1 MIDYLEKLKKQFTDY
16 IFDPSMDIRNR
27 SFIVFSA
34 AVLVSL
40 FLAVPAGMI
49 MKEPLLATL
58 STLAGAV
65 FFTIFVFAAI
75 RSDKIAQAKIILSVI
90 LIFLF
95 LPTMF
100 FTNGGAQGG
109 APIWLLLGTIYIAM
123 ILEGRLKVVMLIV
136 NTFVTALTW
145 IVGYYHPELIS
156 EYSRGDNFI
165 DTFAGL
171 LIVGGVVFVLF
182 SFQNSLSKKDQEHKN
197 LLRLFEQTATSLAN
211 AIDAKDE
218 YTRGHSAR
226 VAEYSKKMAE
236 LAGKSPAECENI
248 YYVALLHDVGKIGI
262 SEAIINKDGKLTDEE
277 YEEMKKHPV
286 VGNQILSG
294 ISEYPYL
301 SIGAHYH
308 HERYDGKGYPDRLKG
323 EDIPEIARIISV
335 ADAYDAMT
343 SKRSYRKSIPQVMVR
358 EEIVKG
364 SGTQFDPKYA
374 KIMQHLIDMDT
385 EYKMRER
392 GESRELEGRM
402 DLVCRKFRDDT
413 SDGIILTPEIRT
425 VRFKCNSVDTRKDN
439 MPGAVIYDSL
449 DGRYH
454 DTPKEMKELNYFEYA
469 EIRFDGGY
477 TCSGARKIQVDDIS
491 GSGNAGRNAAGDRTE
506 YELTV
511 VKKTDHVQL
520 IIDSGTKTVRMIIAL
535 PDSSRYA
542 YLSLTGE
549 NCHISDVSISKKD
562 GEVSGDYIPRIAE
575 LISYIDGP
583 EGDIPSV
590 QIDGYRTAHTEGIP
604 MKEGMEIS
612 FHTKSLPTA
621 RLVWHCAYLVL
632 YWSADKKP
640 KGRSYMEYALIR
652 LDGEFW
658 ESENVSSNKMNV
670 NKLNTFEGW
679 EAWKKANME
688 GIDCTVSFKREGNKI
703 TATTE
708 NLGISIKNITT
719 ILEEKDD
726 VYLTLTGDQCVI
738 TNIRIKR

>member
-1 MIDYLEKLKKQFTDY
+1 M
-16 IFDPSMDIRNR
+16 
-27 SFIVFSA
+27 
-34 AVLVSL
+34 
-40 FLAVPAGMI
+40 
-49 MKEPLLATL
+49 
-58 STLAGAV
+58 
-65 FFTIFVFAAI
+65 
-75 RSDKIAQAKIILSVI
+75 
-90 LIFLF
+90 
-95 LPTMF
+95 
-100 FTNGGAQGG
+100 
-109 APIWLLLGTIYIAM
+109 
-123 ILEGRLKVVMLIV
+123 
-136 NTFVTALTW
+136 
-145 IVGYYHPELIS
+145 
-156 EYSRGDNFI
+156 
-165 DTFAGL
+165 
-171 LIVGGVVFVLF
+171 
-182 SFQNSLSKKDQEHKN
+182 
-197 LLRLFEQTATSLAN
+197 
-211 AIDAKDE
+211 
-218 YTRGHSAR
+218 
-226 VAEYSKKMAE
+226 
-236 LAGKSPAECENI
+236 
-248 YYVALLHDVGKIGI
+248 ALLHDVGKIGI

-294 ISEYPYL
+294 ITEYPYL

-343 SKRSYRKSIPQVMVR
+343 SKRRYRKSIPQVMVR

-364 SGTQFDPKYA
+364 SGTQFDPKFA

-385 EYKMRER
+385 EYKMREK
-392 GESRELEGRM
+392 GESKEFEGRM
-402 DLVCRKFRDDT
+402 DLVCKKFRDDT

-425 VRFKCNSVDTRKDN
+425 VRFKCSSVDTRKECR
-439 MPGAVIYDSL
+439 PGAIIFDSL

-469 EIRFDGGY
+469 EIRVDGNY
-477 TCSGARKIQVDDIS
+477 TCSGARKIQVDTIV
-491 GSGNAGRNAAGDRTE
+491 GSAGRGTAGDSTD
-506 YELTV
+506 YELSI
-511 VKKTDHVQL
+511 VKKNDHVQ
-520 IIDSGTKTVRMIIAL
+520 INVSDGSKTLRFIIAL

-562 GEVSGDYIPRIAE
+562 GEVSEDYIPRIAE

-604 MKEGMEIS
+604 VKEGMEIS

-640 KGRSYMEYALIR
+640 TGKPYMEYALIR

-658 ESENVSSNKMNV
+658 DAENVASNKMSAH
-670 NKLNTFEGW
+670 KLYNFEGW
-679 EAWKKANME
+679 ESWKKANME
-688 GIDCTVSFKREGNKI
+688 GFDCTVSFKRDGNKI

-708 NLGISIKNITT
+708 NLGISIKNVTT
-719 ILEEKDD
+719 ILEEKDE
-726 VYLTLTGDQCVI
+726 VYLTITGDQCVI

>member
-1 MIDYLEKLKKQFTDY
+1 MVDFLKKLEKNFADY
-16 IFDPSMDIRNR
+16 IFDPSVDIKDR
-27 SFIVFSA
+27 SFMVFSA

-49 MKEPLLATL
+49 MHEPLSATL
-58 STLAGAV
+58 STLAGAI
-65 FFTIFVFAAI
+65 FFTIFVLAAI
-75 RSDKIAQAKIILSVI
+75 RLKKINQANVIVSII
-90 LIFLF
+90 LIFIF
-95 LPTMF
+95 LPAMF

-123 ILEGRLKVVMLIV
+123 ILDGRFKVVMLII
-136 NTFVTALTW
+136 NTIVITLTW
-145 IVGYYHPELIS
+145 IAGYYHPELVT
-156 EYSRGDNFI
+156 EYSRGDNYF
-165 DTFAGL
+165 DTYAGTF
-171 LIVGGVVFVLF
+171 IVGGVVFVLF
-182 SFQNSLSKKDQEHKN
+182 SFQNRLSKKDQEHKN

-218 YTRGHSAR
+218 YTRGHSTR
-226 VAEYSKKMAE
+226 VAEYSRKIAE
-236 LAGKSPAECENI
+236 MAGKSPSECEDI
-248 YYVALLHDVGKIGI
+248 YYVALLHDVGKIGV

-294 ISEYPYL
+294 ITEYPYL

-323 EDIPEIARIISV
+323 EDIPEISRIISV

-364 SGTQFDPKYA
+364 SGTQFDPKFA

-385 EYKMRER
+385 EYKMREK
-392 GESRELEGRM
+392 GESKEFEGRM
-402 DLVCRKFRDDT
+402 DLVCKKFRDDT

-425 VRFKCNSVDTRKDN
+425 VRFKCSSVDTRKECR
-439 MPGAVIYDSL
+439 PGAIIFDSL

-469 EIRFDGGY
+469 EIRMDGTY
-477 TCSGARKIQVDDIS
+477 TCSGARKIQVDTIS
-491 GSGNAGRNAAGDRTE
+491 GSAGRGTAGDSTD
-506 YELTV
+506 YELTI
-511 VKKTDHVQL
+511 VKKSDHIQ
-520 IIDSGTKTVRMIIAL
+520 INISDGAKTLRFIVAL

-562 GEVSGDYIPRIAE
+562 GEVSEDYIPRIAE

-604 MKEGMEIS
+604 VKEGMEIS

-632 YWSADKKP
+632 YWSADQKP
-640 KGRSYMEYALIR
+640 TGKPYMEYALIR

-658 ESENVSSNKMNV
+658 DAENVASNKMSAH
-670 NKLNTFEGW
+670 KLNNFEGW
-679 EAWKKANME
+679 ESWKKANME
-688 GIDCTVSFKREGNKI
+688 GFDCTVSFKRDGNKI

-708 NLGISIKNITT
+708 NLGISIKNVTT
-719 ILEEKDD
+719 IIEEKDE

>member
-1 MIDYLEKLKKQFTDY
+1 MVDFLKKLEKNFADY
-16 IFDPSMDIRNR
+16 IFDPSVDIKDR
-27 SFIVFSA
+27 SFMVFSA

-40 FLAVPAGMI
+40 FLAVPAGII
-49 MKEPLLATL
+49 MHEPLSATL
-58 STLAGAV
+58 STLAGAI
-65 FFTIFVFAAI
+65 FFTIFVLAAI
-75 RSDKIAQAKIILSVI
+75 RLKKINQAKIIVSII
-90 LIFLF
+90 LIFIF
-95 LPTMF
+95 LPAMF

-123 ILEGRLKVVMLIV
+123 IMDGRFKVVMLIT
-136 NTFVTALTW
+136 NTIVTTLTW
-145 IVGYYHPELIS
+145 IAGYYHPEFVT
-156 EYSRGDNFI
+156 EYSRGDNYF
-165 DTFAGL
+165 DTYAGIF
-171 LIVGGVVFVLF
+171 IVGGVVFVLF
-182 SFQNSLSKKDQEHKN
+182 SFQNRLSKKDQEHKN

-218 YTRGHSAR
+218 YTRGHSTR
-226 VAEYSKKMAE
+226 VAEYSKKIAE
-236 LAGKSPAECENI
+236 QAGKSPSECEDI

-294 ISEYPYL
+294 ITEYPYL

-364 SGTQFDPKYA
+364 SGTQFDPKFA

-385 EYKMRER
+385 EYKMREK
-392 GESRELEGRM
+392 GESKEFEGRM
-402 DLVCRKFRDDT
+402 DLVCKKFRDDT

-425 VRFKCNSVDTRKDN
+425 VRFKCSSVDTRKECR
-439 MPGAVIYDSL
+439 PGAIIFDSL

-469 EIRFDGGY
+469 EIRVDGNY
-477 TCSGARKIQVDDIS
+477 TCSGARKIQVDTIV
-491 GSGNAGRNAAGDRTE
+491 GSAGRGTAGDSTD
-506 YELTV
+506 YELSI
-511 VKKTDHVQL
+511 VKKNDHVQ
-520 IIDSGTKTVRMIIAL
+520 INVSDGSKTLRFIIAL

-562 GEVSGDYIPRIAE
+562 GEVSEDYIPRIAE

-604 MKEGMEIS
+604 VKEGMEIS

-640 KGRSYMEYALIR
+640 TGKPYMEYALIR

-658 ESENVSSNKMNV
+658 DAENVASNKMSAH
-670 NKLNTFEGW
+670 KLNNFEGW
-679 EAWKKANME
+679 ESWKKANME
-688 GIDCTVSFKREGNKI
+688 GFDCTVSFKRDGNKI

-708 NLGISIKNITT
+708 NLGISIKNVTT
-719 ILEEKDD
+719 ILEEKDE
-726 VYLTLTGDQCVI
+726 VYLTITGDQCVI

>member
-1 MIDYLEKLKKQFTDY
+1 MVDFLKKLEKNFADY
-16 IFDPSMDIRNR
+16 IFDPSVDIKDR
-27 SFIVFSA
+27 SFMVFSA

-40 FLAVPAGMI
+40 FLAVPAGII
-49 MKEPLLATL
+49 MHEPLSATL
-58 STLAGAV
+58 STLAGAI
-65 FFTIFVFAAI
+65 FFTIFVLAAI
-75 RSDKIAQAKIILSVI
+75 RLKKINQAKIIVSII
-90 LIFLF
+90 LIFIF
-95 LPTMF
+95 LPAMF

-123 ILEGRLKVVMLIV
+123 IMDGRFKVVMLIT
-136 NTFVTALTW
+136 NTIVTTLTW
-145 IVGYYHPELIS
+145 IAGYYHPEFVT
-156 EYSRGDNFI
+156 EYSRGDNYF
-165 DTFAGL
+165 DTYAGIF
-171 LIVGGVVFVLF
+171 IVGGVVFVLF
-182 SFQNSLSKKDQEHKN
+182 SFQNRLSKKDQEHKN

-218 YTRGHSAR
+218 YTRGHSTR
-226 VAEYSKKMAE
+226 VAEYSKKIAE
-236 LAGKSPAECENI
+236 QAGKSPSECEDI

-294 ISEYPYL
+294 ITEYPYL

-343 SKRSYRKSIPQVMVR
+343 SKRRYRKSIPQVMVR

-364 SGTQFDPKYA
+364 SGTQFDPKFA

-385 EYKMRER
+385 EYKMREK
-392 GESRELEGRM
+392 GESKEFEGRM
-402 DLVCRKFRDDT
+402 DLVCKKFRDDT

-425 VRFKCNSVDTRKDN
+425 VRFKCSSVDTRKECR
-439 MPGAVIYDSL
+439 PGAIIFDSL

-469 EIRFDGGY
+469 EIRVDGNY
-477 TCSGARKIQVDDIS
+477 TCSGARKIQVDTIV
-491 GSGNAGRNAAGDRTE
+491 GSAGRGTAGDSTD
-506 YELTV
+506 YELSI
-511 VKKTDHVQL
+511 VKKNDHVQ
-520 IIDSGTKTVRMIIAL
+520 INVSDGSKTLRFIIAL

-562 GEVSGDYIPRIAE
+562 GEVSEDYIPRIAE

-604 MKEGMEIS
+604 VKEGMEIS

-640 KGRSYMEYALIR
+640 TGKPYMEYALIR

-658 ESENVSSNKMNV
+658 DAENVASNKMSAH
-670 NKLNTFEGW
+670 KLYNFEGW
-679 EAWKKANME
+679 ESWKKANME
-688 GIDCTVSFKREGNKI
+688 GFDCTVSFKRDGNKI

-708 NLGISIKNITT
+708 NLGISIKNVTT
-719 ILEEKDD
+719 ILEEKDE
-726 VYLTLTGDQCVI
+726 VYLTITGDQCVI

>member
-1 MIDYLEKLKKQFTDY
+1 MIHYLKKLKKRFADY
-16 IFDPSMDIRNR
+16 IFDPSLDIRDR

-40 FLAVPAGMI
+40 FLAVPAGM
-49 MKEPLLATL
+49 MMGEPLSATL
-58 STLAGAV
+58 ATLAGAV
-65 FFTIFVFAAI
+65 FFTVLVYAAV
-75 RSDKIAQAKIILSVI
+75 RFKKIAGAKIVLSVI
-90 LIFLF
+90 LIFFF
-95 LPTMF
+95 LPAMF

-109 APIWLLLGTIYIAM
+109 APIWLFLGTIYIAM
-123 ILEGRLKVVMLIV
+123 ILEGRLKTVMLMINIIV
-136 NTFVTALTW
+136 TSLTW
-145 IVGYYHPELIS
+145 IWGYYHPELIT
-156 EYSRGDNFI
+156 EYSRGDNYF
-165 DTFAGL
+165 DTFAGI
-171 LIVGGVVFVLF
+171 LIVSGVVFVLF
-182 SFQNSLSKKDQEHKN
+182 SFQNRLNKKDQEHKN
-197 LLRLFEQTATSLAN
+197 LLKLFEQTATSLAN

-226 VAEYSKKMAE
+226 VAEYSKKIAE
-236 LAGKSPAECENI
+236 LAGKSPAECEDI

-294 ISEYPYL
+294 ITEYPYL

-323 EDIPEIARIISV
+323 EDIPEVARIISV

-364 SGTQFDPKYA
+364 SGTQFDPKFA

-385 EYKMRER
+385 EYKMREK

-402 DLVCRKFRDDT
+402 DLVCRKFRDEI

-425 VRFKCNSVDTRKDN
+425 IRLKYNPVDTRKDC

-454 DTPKEMKELNYFEYA
+454 DAPKEIKELNYFEYA
-469 EIRFDGGY
+469 GIRFDGEY
-477 TCSGARKIQVDDIS
+477 SCSGARKIQVDDIS
-491 GSGNAGRNAAGDRTE
+491 GNAVRSGTGDRTE
-506 YELTV
+506 YELKV
-511 VKKTDHVQL
+511 VKKADHVQF
-520 IIDSGTKTVRMIIAL
+520 IISNGTKTLRMIMAL

-542 YLSLTGE
+542 YLGLTGE
-549 NCHISDVSISKKD
+549 NCHIFDVSISKKD
-562 GEVSGDYIPRIAE
+562 GEVSEDYIPRIAE
-575 LISYIDGP
+575 RISYIDGP

-640 KGRSYMEYALIR
+640 KGKSFMEYALIR

-658 ESENVSSNKMNV
+658 ESENVSSNKMTA
-670 NKLNTFEGW
+670 NKLSTFEGW
-679 EAWKKANME
+679 EAWKNANME
-688 GIDCTVSFKREGNKI
+688 GIDCSVTFKREGNKI

-708 NLGISIKNITT
+708 NLGISLKNVTT
-719 ILEEKDD
+719 ILEEKDE

>member
-1 MIDYLEKLKKQFTDY
+1 MVDFLKKLEKNFADY
-16 IFDPSMDIRNR
+16 IFDPSVDIKDR
-27 SFIVFSA
+27 SFMVFSA

-49 MKEPLLATL
+49 MHEPLSATL
-58 STLAGAV
+58 STLAGAI
-65 FFTIFVFAAI
+65 FFTIFVLAAI
-75 RSDKIAQAKIILSVI
+75 RLKKINQAKIIVSII
-90 LIFLF
+90 LIFIF
-95 LPTMF
+95 LPAMF

-123 ILEGRLKVVMLIV
+123 IMDGRFKVVMLIT
-136 NTFVTALTW
+136 NTIVTTLTW
-145 IVGYYHPELIS
+145 IAGYYHPEFVT
-156 EYSRGDNFI
+156 EYSRGDNYF
-165 DTFAGL
+165 DTYAGIF
-171 LIVGGVVFVLF
+171 IVGGVVFVLF
-182 SFQNSLSKKDQEHKN
+182 SFQNRLSKKDQEHKN

-218 YTRGHSAR
+218 YTRGHSTR
-226 VAEYSKKMAE
+226 VAEYSKKIAE
-236 LAGKSPAECENI
+236 QAGKSPSECEDI

-294 ISEYPYL
+294 ITEYPYL

-364 SGTQFDPKYA
+364 SGTQFDPKFA

-385 EYKMRER
+385 EYKMREK
-392 GESRELEGRM
+392 GESKEFEGRM
-402 DLVCRKFRDDT
+402 DLVCKKFRDDT

-425 VRFKCNSVDTRKDN
+425 VRFKCSSVDTRKECR
-439 MPGAVIYDSL
+439 PGAIIFDSL

-469 EIRFDGGY
+469 EIRVDGNY
-477 TCSGARKIQVDDIS
+477 TCSGARKIQVDTIV
-491 GSGNAGRNAAGDRTE
+491 GSAGRGTAGDSTD
-506 YELTV
+506 YELSI
-511 VKKTDHVQL
+511 VKKNDHVQ
-520 IIDSGTKTVRMIIAL
+520 INVSDGSKTLRFIIAL

-562 GEVSGDYIPRIAE
+562 GEVSEDYIPRIAE

-604 MKEGMEIS
+604 VKEGMEIS

-640 KGRSYMEYALIR
+640 TGKPYMEYALIR

-658 ESENVSSNKMNV
+658 DAENVASNKMSAH
-670 NKLNTFEGW
+670 KLNNFEGW
-679 EAWKKANME
+679 ESWKKANME
-688 GIDCTVSFKREGNKI
+688 GFDCTVSFKRDGNKI

-708 NLGISIKNITT
+708 NLGISIKNVTT
-719 ILEEKDD
+719 ILEEKDE
-726 VYLTLTGDQCVI
+726 VYLTITGDQCVI